1 MNAFTHENPPDKLIV
16 TNSTRDATS
25 MFNNKAFLD
34 FINKIS
40 RRIDNERNVIK
51 KRESTK
57 EFSNL
62 ALVILECTYLRSP

>member
-16 TNSTRDATS
+16 TNSTRDALS

-40 RRIDNERNVIK
+40 GRIGNKNKKDNNK
-51 KRESTK
+51 NK
-57 EFSNL
+57 ELKTHKN
-62 ALVILECTYLRSP
+62 I

>member
-16 TNSTRDATS
+16 INSTRDALS

-40 RRIDNERNVIK
+40 GRIGNKNKKDNNK
-51 KRESTK
+51 NK
-57 EFSNL
+57 ELKTHKN
-62 ALVILECTYLRSP
+62 I

>member
-16 TNSTRDATS
+16 TNSTRDALS

-40 RRIDNERNVIK
+40 GRIGNKNKKDNNK
-51 KRESTK
+51 KK
-57 EFSNL
+57 ELKTHKN
-62 ALVILECTYLRSP
+62 I

>member
-25 MFNNKAFLD
+25 MFNNKSFLH

-40 RRIDNERNVIK
+40 RRIDNKNK
-51 KRESTK
+51 KDNNKNK
-57 EFSNL
+57 ELKTHKN
-62 ALVILECTYLRSP
+62 I